1 MLFMIKSSIVL
12 LFVAVIACYG
22 QGKILPFLAA
32 NDSIKQADLLTH
44 LSCLGDDSLQG
55 RATGSEGE
63 KLAAEYIVS
72 QLTKCGIKPLSEKE
86 SYFQTIP
93 MHSSMPLASSELT
106 LFGDKTKETLSLEKD
121 YVLYKSGAQTFIPN
135 PVPLV
140 FVGYGIIAPEWDY
153 NDYQSVNVQGKIV
166 VYLEGEPTS
175 TNPNYFMGNTAS
187 IYSYLESKQRLAI
200 SRGARGSIV
209 IPNPR
214 INPHKTWQDWQR
226 AYCFEEITLAY
237 SVASHFS
244 MIINPEKSA
253 ILFQNASFSLEDVY
267 KMDRKGVIQSFQ
279 LRKSLSFR
287 GQFEERDFFSNNIA
301 GIIHGSDLKLGET
314 YLLLSAHYDHL
325 GIGKPAKGD
334 SIYNGVFDNA
344 AGVAALLEIGDAI
357 QNMNLK
363 PRRSV
368 ILLFL
373 TGEEKGILGSS
384 YYIDHPL
391 VPLHK
396 TIANINIDGLAMF
409 DTFNDIVGI
418 GADLSDLGI
427 HFSSV
432 SQFMGLTVSQIP
444 SQFLRTESFARS
456 DQIAFA
462 KAGIPAM
469 LTMEGLDYR
478 CLSREEALDRIVFW
492 LTNIYHTPFD
502 DLDQYFDIQASLQH
516 TRFLFAFT
524 WYLANLEEEIKW
536 KPGVSYNTARLQSI
550 AEER

>member
-1 MLFMIKSSIVL
+1 
-12 LFVAVIACYG
+12 
-22 QGKILPFLAA
+22 
-32 NDSIKQADLLTH
+32 
-44 LSCLGDDSLQG
+44 
-55 RATGSEGE
+55 
-63 KLAAEYIVS
+63 
-72 QLTKCGIKPLSEKE
+72 
-86 SYFQTIP
+86 
-93 MHSSMPLASSELT
+93 
-106 LFGDKTKETLSLEKD
+106 
-121 YVLYKSGAQTFIPN
+121 
-135 PVPLV
+135 
-140 FVGYGIIAPEWDY
+140 
-153 NDYQSVNVQGKIV
+153 
-166 VYLEGEPTS
+166 
-175 TNPNYFMGNTAS
+175 
-187 IYSYLESKQRLAI
+187 
-200 SRGARGSIV
+200 
-209 IPNPR
+209 
-214 INPHKTWQDWQR
+214 
-226 AYCFEEITLAY
+226 
-237 SVASHFS
+237 
-244 MIINPEKSA
+244 
-253 ILFQNASFSLEDVY
+253 
-267 KMDRKGVIQSFQ
+267 MDRKGVIQSFQ

-301 GIIHGSDLKLGET
+301 GVIHGSDPKLGET

-325 GIGKPAKGD
+325 GVGKPANGD

-357 QNMNLK
+357 QKMNLK

-396 TIANINIDGLAMF
+396 TIANINIDGLAIF

-432 SQFMGLTVSQIP
+432 SRFMGLTVSQIP
-444 SQFLRTESFARS
+444 SHFLRTESFARS

-478 CLSREEALDRIVFW
+478 HLSREEALDRIVFW

-502 DLDQYFDIQASLQH
+502 DLNQYFDIQASLQH

>member
-1 MLFMIKSSIVL
+1 MVFMIKSSIVL
-12 LFVAVIACYG
+12 LFVAVIACYS
-22 QGKILPFLAA
+22 QGKTLPFLAA
-32 NDSIKQADLLTH
+32 NDSIKQADLLMH
-44 LSCLGDDSLQG
+44 LSYLGDDSLQG

-63 KLAAEYIVS
+63 KLAAKYIVS
-72 QLTKCGIKPLSEKE
+72 QLTKCGIEPLSEKG

-106 LFGDKTKETLSLEKD
+106 LFGDKIKKTLSLEKD

-175 TNPNYFMGNTAS
+175 NNPNYFMGKTAS

-244 MIINPEKSA
+244 MIVNPEKAA
-253 ILFQNASFSLEDVY
+253 ILFQNASFSLDDVY

-301 GIIHGSDLKLGET
+301 GVIHGSDPKLGET

-325 GIGKPAKGD
+325 GVGKPANGD

-357 QNMNLK
+357 QKMTLK

-396 TIANINIDGLAMF
+396 TIANINIDGLAIF

-418 GADLSDLGI
+418 GAGLSDLGI
-427 HFSSV
+427 HFSAV

-478 CLSREEALDRIVFW
+478 HLSREEALDRIVFW
-492 LTNIYHTPFD
+492 LSNIYHTPFD
-502 DLDQYFDIQASLQH
+502 DLNQYFDIQASLQH

-536 KPGVSYNTARLQSI
+536 KPGISYNTARLQSI